1 MSAYNPPIEN
11 VPIFDSA
18 LFSDTNSDTLTIP
31 IADKRYLR
39 FPIGQGQETIP
50 SLIVSGTTTLNGSVA
65 VNNNSAITL
74 NGNSNIQQTASTTAN
89 NLTETLFETSFGTS
103 LSPTIQ
109 VGDTIANQYIAFIP
123 NSSSYNPATTAGNEV
138 ILAIGNAIGTE
149 TLELTTWSATNSS
162 VKVAPTSVSMGA
174 GGTTSTPTTSVVCN
188 GTSVVVAP
196 SITFPDT
203 RVQNSAFTGAGALTG
218 SYTNTNM
225 TIDAN
230 GKITALANGSTTIPS
245 NLTPNSVNITSSVG
259 TAPNPSAGISN
270 AWNSNSAISFSGYG
284 GRTIASYNGDFIA
297 GTGIQIDSWTG
308 TALSSSPSSLFELN
322 FTFFKSD
329 GTEWGQTY
337 CYLQLYPNK
346 LFTFTGTDI
355 SNWNINN
362 KINGDDSYV
371 VSSPTY
377 APNGRWYWT
386 YQQNFS
392 GVSGTQAFLNVHQNY
407 LTIVFQL
414 PSSGL
419 YYYECNFRCLDNTSL
434 TSTGNSWN
442 IYTFSP

>member
-1 MSAYNPPIEN
+1 MSEYLPPNNIEPISIFNPANFE
-11 VPIFDSA
+11 
-18 LFSDTNSDTLTIP
+18 TLTDFLTIDYANKHYLKYP
-31 IADKRYLR
+31 IA
-39 FPIGQGQETIP
+39 QGTENLQAINVGGIATFNGSAI
-50 SLIVSGTTTLNGSVA
+50 ILNGD
-65 VNNNSAITL
+65 
-74 NGNSNIQQTASTTAN
+74 SNIQQTSSTIAN
-89 NLTETLFETSFGTS
+89 NLTETLFETSFGLS

-109 VGDTIANQYIAFIP
+109 VGDTVANQYIAFLP
-123 NSSSYNPATTAGNEV
+123 NSQSYNPATTAGNEV

-149 TLELTTWSATNSS
+149 TLELTTWSSTNSA
-162 VKVAPTSVSMGA
+162 VIVAPTSVSMGA
-174 GGTTSTPTTSVVCN
+174 GGATSTPTSSVVCN
-188 GTSVVVAP
+188 GSSVVVAP
-196 SITFPDT
+196 NITFPDS

-230 GKITALANGSTTIPS
+230 GKITALANGTTTIPA
-245 NLTPNSVNITSSVG
+245 NLNPNSVSITSSVG
-259 TAPNPSAGISN
+259 TAPNPSAGIYN

-297 GTGIQIDSWTG
+297 GTGIRIDSWG
-308 TALSSSPSSLFELN
+308 ASVLSSSQSSLFELN
-322 FTFFKSD
+322 FTFFKND

-346 LFTFTGTDI
+346 LFTYTGGVDL

-362 KINGDDSYV
+362 KINGNDAYSLT
-371 VSSPTY
+371 SATY

-392 GVSGTQAFLNVHQNY
+392 GVSGTNAFLTPAQGYVD
-407 LTIVFQL
+407 IVFQL

-419 YYYECNFRCLDNTSL
+419 YYYECNFKCLDNTSV
-434 TSTGNSWN
+434 TSSGNSWN
-442 IYTFSP
+442 IYTYSP